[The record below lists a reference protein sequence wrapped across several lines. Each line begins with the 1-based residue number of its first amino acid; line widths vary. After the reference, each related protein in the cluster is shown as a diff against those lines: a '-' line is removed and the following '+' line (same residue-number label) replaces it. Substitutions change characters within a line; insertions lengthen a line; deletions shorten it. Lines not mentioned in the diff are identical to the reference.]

1 MNQNNDTELLE
12 RIADLRAFVKKTNR
26 ETNFLTVIV
35 VLMYFS
41 SAFFGMTSLGWAVL
55 VMAIA
60 VSFYILI
67 AQVTLLQQNT
77 LAEIFERGV
86 HLSAAELRK

>member
-1 MNQNNDTELLE
+1 MNQNNDTESLE

-26 ETNFLTVIV
+26 ETSFLMVIV
-35 VLMYFS
+35 VLMYFA

-67 AQVTLLQQNT
+67 AQVTLVQQSM

-86 HLSAAELRK
+86 HLPAAELQK